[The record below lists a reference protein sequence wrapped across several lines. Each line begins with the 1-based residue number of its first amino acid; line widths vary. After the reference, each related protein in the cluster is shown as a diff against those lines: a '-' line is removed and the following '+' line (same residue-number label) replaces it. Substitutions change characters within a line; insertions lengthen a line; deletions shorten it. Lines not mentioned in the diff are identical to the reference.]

1 MPYELNTKIDAAIQ
15 KFGGDDDKYKADLK
29 KNIRDYLGY
38 SNYVGRLNKVTG
50 TDPAVDMKGID
61 ENLRGDLTPGAIQ
74 QAVGNTIDMRQSE
87 ISHLENLAGGVDV
100 AGQRIAPTKAE
111 AEKKKK
117 EEQVAWL
124 EKPKDWVD
132 SEMADWLK
140 NHTGREDYENV
151 EQLRARLKQQLVGE
165 GSDITPGLTEE
176 EIDKRIDAQ
185 IPKEVQDLQML
196 KYEGMGYSEAEAK
209 DLVNYERYG
218 EGQMGY
224 GEQKIYEMKN
234 QTFAANAR
242 YFQQNKE
249 LAKDI
254 VVRKD
259 EATGQPVIDMTL
271 TKLQEKYQDIPE
283 ENLRQMVEPSYRV
296 VMLDDVK
303 QFLGENE
310 ELQQAAKEGVPFPR
324 ILNAN
329 FMEEDDEGNEV
340 KRYPVKEFV
349 ESLQYEYG
357 DIYSSQEIE
366 QIVYNYLMKGETV
379 QEPVTPYRASL
390 KGQPVNK

>member
-15 KFGGDDDKYKADLK
+15 KYGGEDDKYKADLK

-38 SNYVGRLNKVTG
+38 SNYVGRLNQVTG
-50 TDPAVDMKGID
+50 TDPAVDTKYIN

-100 AGQRIAPTKAE
+100 AGQRIAPSKAE

-117 EEQVAWL
+117 EEALAWL

-132 SEMADWLK
+132 TEMGNWLK

-151 EQLRARLKQQLVGE
+151 DQLRARLKQQLVGE
-165 GSDITPGLTEE
+165 GSDITSGLTEA

-185 IPKEVQDLQML
+185 IPKDVQGLQML

-209 DLVNYERYG
+209 DLMNYERYG
-218 EGQMGY
+218 EGSMGY

-234 QTFAANAR
+234 PTFAANAR

-249 LAKDI
+249 LSKDI

-259 EATGQPVIDMTL
+259 EQTGQPVLDMTL
-271 TKLQEKYQDIPE
+271 TKLQSKYQDIPE
-283 ENLRQMVEPSYRV
+283 ENLRQMVEPSYRI
-296 VMLDDVK
+296 VMLDDVN
-303 QFLGENE
+303 QFLAENE
-310 ELQQAAKEGVPFPR
+310 ELKQAAQEGLPFPR
-324 ILNAN
+324 ILNAS
-329 FMEEDDEGNEV
+329 FTEEDEEGNDI

-349 ESLQYEYG
+349 ESLEYEYG
-357 DIYSSQEIE
+357 DVYTAQEIE

-390 KGQPVNK
+390 KDQPLNK